1 MTEAPQSE
9 QEQRSTD
16 RRQPTQDRRQND
28 RRNENMRRGPMTVAF
43 AIMWVAI
50 TGYFIGL
57 TSPMTASV
65 DPDDASPLIAAQESD
80 DEKIANGVD
89 GRFTIPASS
98 YAEIAD
104 RATSVNDSWTTRLAM
119 LKEAPYDPLIETPRS
134 EAEMLES
141 LLTRQNLRAFAG
153 APPTVPHTIDQRS
166 SRACLACHGQGIKT
180 KSLRAAKMSHQ
191 FLENC
196 TQCHVE
202 QTSPNAAVSQSVLFR
217 DNSFVG
223 KQEQA
228 LGERASKNA
237 PPVIPH
243 STWMRSDC
251 LSCHGHAANP
261 GMRTTH
267 AWRQNCTQC
276 HAGTPSLDQIE
287 IQFHKARFLP
297 PLEIEIQIQSSK
309 QQNTPNE

>member
-1 MTEAPQSE
+1 
-9 QEQRSTD
+9 
-16 RRQPTQDRRQND
+16 
-28 RRNENMRRGPMTVAF
+28 MTVAF

-65 DPDDASPLIAAQESD
+65 DSDDDASPLIAVQESD
-80 DEKIANGVD
+80 DEKSADSAD

-104 RATSVNDSWTTRLAM
+104 RATSGNDSWTTRLTM
-119 LKEAPYDPLIETPRS
+119 LKEVPYDPHANTSRS
-134 EAEMLES
+134 EAEMHES
-141 LLTRQNLRAFAG
+141 LQTRQNLRAFAG
-153 APPTVPHTIDQRS
+153 APPTVPHTINQQS
-166 SRACLACHGQGIKT
+166 SRACLACHGEGIKT

-202 QTSPNAAVSQSVLFR
+202 QTSPNATVSQSVLFR
-217 DNSFVG
+217 ENSFEG
-223 KQEQA
+223 RPEQA
-228 LGERASKNA
+228 LGERASENA

-251 LSCHGHAANP
+251 LSCHGRSAHP

-276 HAGTPSLDQIE
+276 HAGSPSLDQIE
-287 IQFHKARFLP
+287 IPKARFLP
-297 PLEIEIQIQSSK
+297 PLEIQIPIQNPR
-309 QQNTPNE
+309 QQDTPNE